1 MSLAE
6 PQERAVKRTV
16 ALAGATGLVGR
27 SILAGLLA
35 DKSVQSVHVLGRRNP
50 RVAHARITGHIVDF
64 AALPPL
70 PPVDEVYLALGT
82 TIKVAGSQ
90 AAFRAV
96 DFDANLAVG
105 RAALAAGARRCGL
118 VSAMGANAK
127 SGLFYNRVKGEL
139 EEALAQLPFEGLVI
153 ARPSLLMGDRVA
165 LGQPERPLEKV
176 SAVPMKVFGPLIPAN
191 YRAIGAAQVARTL
204 LARTPWAEGRA
215 VVLGRDEPGA
225 RRVVFSRPGTKFCFC
240 PLLQYCPLGSSSV
253 SRRRLSG
260 RLETP
265 DKQQQRDCGQCQPRN
280 DTEAIHEG
288 QQAHLMLQL
297 LV

>member
-27 SILAGLLA
+27 SILEGLLA
-35 DKSVQSVHVLGRRNP
+35 DASVQSVHVLGRRNP

-64 AALPPL
+64 SALSPL

-105 RAALAAGARRCGL
+105 RAALAAGARCCGL

-127 SGLFYNRVKGEL
+127 SGVFYNRVKGEL
-139 EEALAQLPFEGLVI
+139 EEALAQLPFE
-153 ARPSLLMGDRVA
+153 ASSLR
-165 LGQPERPLEKV
+165 
-176 SAVPMKVFGPLIPAN
+176 
-191 YRAIGAAQVARTL
+191 
-204 LARTPWAEGRA
+204 
-215 VVLGRDEPGA
+215 
-225 RRVVFSRPGTKFCFC
+225 
-240 PLLQYCPLGSSSV
+240 
-253 SRRRLSG
+253 G
-260 RLETP
+260 RLYSWETV
-265 DKQQQRDCGQCQPRN
+265 RRS
-280 DTEAIHEG
+280 ASRSVR
-288 QQAHLMLQL
+288 LRRYLRYS
-297 LV
+297 